1 MELHIP
7 GDSVSINRHLVEC
20 HLVAS
25 VLAPGEIT
33 PTHEDAAEEPRVK
46 EEEIDGEPGLCCG
59 GCGGVCKNHMYLF
72 NDAFN
77 TFLLMVVTLL
87 EVSEKEEGVVAL
99 HLPIWV
105 FINPLWVGAG
115 TEM

>member
-46 EEEIDGEPGLCCG
+46 EEEIDGEPGLW
-59 GCGGVCKNHMYLF
+59 GGVGVGVLKIK
-72 NDAFN
+72 
-77 TFLLMVVTLL
+77 FLLMVVTLL